1 MLRHSCAGA
10 RWQLLSVSGGT
21 CEETAVQ
28 LPSVSGGRCE
38 ETAVQLSADD
48 TCAP

>member
-1 MLRHSCAGA
+1 MAVT
-10 RWQLLSVSGGT
+10 SVSGGT

-28 LPSVSGGRCE
+28 LPSVSGGTCE